1 MRALLRRPWAKP
13 ALAAVWLWPLAYLIW
28 GAAQNTLGPNPAET
42 LIRSSGEMALRMMCV
57 ALAVTPLRILSG
69 WPEWARFR
77 RMLGLIA
84 FTYALFHLLC
94 YSWLDMGLDL
104 ADIAQDIAK
113 RPFILVGMLT
123 FVLLLA
129 LAATSFNAA
138 IRWMGAPRW
147 QALHRVVYVAAMLAL
162 LHFYWMRSGKNNFD
176 DVALYGGI
184 VIALLGWRL
193 WRRLRPLAKN

>member
-1 MRALLRRPWAKP
+1 
-13 ALAAVWLWPLAYLIW
+13 VWLWPLVYLIW

>member
-176 DVALYGGI
+176 DVALYAGI

-193 WRRLRPLAKN
+193 WRRLRPLAKD

>member
-1 MRALLRRPWAKP
+1 
-13 ALAAVWLWPLAYLIW
+13 
-28 GAAQNTLGPNPAET
+28 
-42 LIRSSGEMALRMMCV
+42 
-57 ALAVTPLRILSG
+57 
-69 WPEWARFR
+69 
-77 RMLGLIA
+77 
-84 FTYALFHLLC
+84 
-94 YSWLDMGLDL
+94 
-104 ADIAQDIAK
+104 
-113 RPFILVGMLT
+113 MLT

-176 DVALYGGI
+176 DVALYAGI

-193 WRRLRPLAKN
+193 WRRLRPLAKD

>member
-13 ALAAVWLWPLAYLIW
+13 ALAVVWLWPLAYLIW

-176 DVALYGGI
+176 DVALYAGI

-193 WRRLRPLAKN
+193 WRRLRPLAKD

>member
-184 VIALLGWRL
+184 VVALLGWRL
-193 WRRLRPLAKN
+193 WRRLRPLAKD